1 MMKEIITLAHGN
13 GGELTSRLIE
23 EFIIKKLDNEYLSG
37 LYDASIL
44 NIRGS
49 LAFTTDSFVVNPLF
63 FNGGDIGKLSIFGT
77 ANDIAVMGAKPLF
90 MSLSFILEEG
100 LEFET
105 LELVV
110 DSIKEAVNRAGVK
123 IVTGDIKVVE
133 RGKGDG
139 IFINTSG
146 IGVVQYDWR
155 SEGLA
160 EGDCI
165 IINGGIGEHG
175 TTIMLQRLGVQ
186 IKGDVKSDLQPIFP
200 LVKEL
205 INKKIKIKFMRDPTR
220 GGVATLL
227 NEMIMGKSFDVE
239 IDEEQIPMKGWV
251 REFSNILGIEPL
263 HMANE
268 GKLVVVVGA
277 EDANAAIEAMG
288 RIPEGIDARV
298 IGKVQKGRGRVYLRT
313 ALKTSRIVE
322 KLKGEP
328 LPRIC

>member
-23 EFIIKKLDNEYLSG
+23 EFIIKKLDNEYLRG